1 MAGLLQPASKHS
13 KLVLSASRARC
24 GGSHA
29 QLTRIVCPNCGHIGA
44 AATASLSAQQPP
56 EAASSRVSS
65 LAADRRPGF
74 SSKCTYASARRS
86 LVISASKIG

>member
-24 GGSHA
+24 GSHA
-29 QLTRIVCPNCGHIGA
+29 QLTQIVCPNCGHIGA
-44 AATASLSAQQPP
+44 AATASFSAQQPP